1 MLTDQEVLAMKATV
15 AESLPQRLPDVPPE
29 IAELLH
35 NAVITGICAF
45 IDGIRDNVSVDK
57 S

>member
-1 MLTDQEVLAMKATV
+1 MAKRVKV
-15 AESLPQRLPDVPPE
+15 ARPQRLPDVPPE